1 MEKSTRGREGTSGE
15 ADSRKAPTR
24 RIHRLAAGLLP
35 VGLLGVMAS
44 GCSGQATP
52 TPVSVGAHLLPL
64 AGSPPVGVKSTTVNP
79 IGLGVS
85 FSVPAGWINEGPTAS
100 GFEDSYRNPT
110 QPDLFVL
117 TATQPAVATT
127 ASAIASD
134 RSDQFKRLDATTTM
148 DSIETGTV
156 DGLPAARFQ
165 YEITIPN
172 HRTARDVEYD
182 VLVGSTI
189 ALVVIGTSPTHPDT
203 QLVDWVASTIR
214 A

>member
-1 MEKSTRGREGTSGE
+1 MEKSAGGREAACREGDGR
-15 ADSRKAPTR
+15 AGPTR
-24 RIHRLAAGLLP
+24 RLHRLAAGLVP

-44 GCSGQATP
+44 GCSGQAAP
-52 TPVSVGAHLLPL
+52 TPVSVGVHLLPIV
-64 AGSPPVGVKSTTVNP
+64 GSPPVGVKGTTVNP

-85 FSVPAGWINEGPTAS
+85 FSVPAGWVNEGPTAS
-100 GFEDSYRNPT
+100 GFQDSYRNPT

-117 TATQPAVATT
+117 TATQPTVATT

-134 RSDQFKRLDATTTM
+134 RSDQFKRLDATTSM

-165 YEITIPN
+165 YKITIPN
-172 HRTARDVEYD
+172 YPTAQDVEYD
-182 VLVGSTI
+182 ILVGSSI